1 MQLFIGGWLIE
12 SEFMA
17 GWEETRQTD
26 SASRT
31 WRKVNDGSVLRDLR
45 DAEPRV
51 HLYSFVVA
59 KFVYR
64 LLGKEREQRV
74 LVSTDWEHLVACNKN
89 AMQKECRAFLMPFV
103 SSG

>member
-1 MQLFIGGWLIE
+1 
-12 SEFMA
+12 MA

-31 WRKVNDGSVLRDLR
+31 WRKVNDGSVLRHL
-45 DAEPRV
+45 PRV
-51 HLYSFVVA
+51 HLVVA

-89 AMQKECRAFLMPFV
+89 AMQKECRAV
-103 SSG
+103 

>member
-1 MQLFIGGWLIE
+1 
-12 SEFMA
+12 MA

-74 LVSTDWEHLVACNKN
+74 LVSTDWEHLVARNKN
-89 AMQKECRAFLMPFV
+89 AMQKECKGCLMPFV
-103 SSG
+103 LSG